1 MAGWYSPGVRSPLLF
16 ERRNEMNYFVFWLL
30 ALAADNETSAALWR
44 HTKAVSAEEPSTPIP
59 SLPRFWMGG
68 EEFRGR
74 LEAALPPE
82 TINRLNLEAL
92 RFLEPDVA
100 WPPGVDNWPPKT
112 PLQCL
117 GDKLPKMV
125 WTLYTDGWFK

>member
-1 MAGWYSPGVRSPLLF
+1 
-16 ERRNEMNYFVFWLL
+16 MNYFVFWLL
-30 ALAADNETSAALWR
+30 ALAADSETSAALWR

-59 SLPRFWMGG
+59 SLPRFWMGA

-82 TINRLNLEAL
+82 TTKRLNLEAL
-92 RFLEPDVA
+92 QLLKSDVTWA
-100 WPPGVDNWPPKT
+100 PGADSWPPES
-112 PLQCL
+112 PLEVL
-117 GDKLPKMV
+117 GDNLPRLV